1 MIDRGIEMA
10 EEESL
15 ELEDSEAPKSK
26 KKIIIFAVI
35 GLVLALVIAGALWFF
50 LSGDDEM
57 VAAEGSEEAVEQVE
71 EVNQGEAFYVAM
83 PRPFVFNLP
92 GKTRS
97 RLVEIKV
104 QMMVRGADDDVL
116 IKKHIPLIE
125 DALLTTFSGSDE
137 QKLSSLAGK
146 DELRQLALLNV
157 QNTLQPVTGRKVV
170 EKVLFTGFV
179 MQ

>member
-1 MIDRGIEMA
+1 MMA
-10 EEESL
+10 EQEL
-15 ELEDSEAPKSK
+15 ELTEVPEVSEDGNKTK
-26 KKIIIFAVI
+26 RLLIIGAI
-35 GLVLALVIAGALWFF
+35 GLVLVLLIGAGLWFF
-50 LSGDDEM
+50 MGSDEPAPT
-57 VAAEGSEEAVEQVE
+57 AASAETAIEAPTVSANAE
-71 EVNQGEAFYVAM
+71 YVGM
-83 PRPFVFNLP
+83 PRPFLFNLP
-92 GKTRS
+92 GADRA

-104 QMMVRGADDDVL
+104 QLMVRGESNSVL

-125 DALLTTFSGSDE
+125 DGLLTTFSAADV
-137 QKLSSLAGK
+137 QKLSTQAGK

>member
-1 MIDRGIEMA
+1 MA

-15 ELEDSEAPKSK
+15 ELEESQEPKSK
-26 KKIIIFAVI
+26 KKWVIFGAI
-35 GLVLALVIAGALWFF
+35 GLVLVLLIGGGLWFF
-50 LSGDDEM
+50 LGSSETDGNADTEELATEM
-57 VAAEGSEEAVEQVE
+57 GEP
-71 EVNQGEAFYVAM
+71 VNNGEAFYVGM
-83 PRPFVFNLP
+83 PRPFLFNLP
-92 GKTRS
+92 GANRT

-104 QMMVRGADDDVL
+104 QLMVRGTEDELL

-125 DALLTTFSGSDE
+125 DALLTTFSSADV

-146 DELRQLALLNV
+146 DEMRQLALLNV

>member
-1 MIDRGIEMA
+1 MA

-15 ELEDSEAPKSK
+15 ELEESEEPKSK
-26 KKIIIFAVI
+26 KKLVIFGAI
-35 GLVLALVIAGALWFF
+35 GLVLVLAIAGGLWFF
-50 LSGDDEM
+50 LGSSDSAD
-57 VAAEGSEEAVEQVE
+57 VADVGEGAVETEAV
-71 EVNQGEAFYVAM
+71 NLGEAFYVGM
-83 PRPFVFNLP
+83 PRPFLFNLP
-92 GKTRS
+92 GANRS

-104 QMMVRGADDDVL
+104 QLMVRGSDDGVL

-125 DALLTTFSGSDE
+125 DALLTTFSSADV

-146 DELRQLALLNV
+146 DEMRQLALLNV

>member
-1 MIDRGIEMA
+1 MA
-10 EEESL
+10 EEETL
-15 ELEDSEAPKSK
+15 EIEENAEPKSK
-26 KKIIIFAVI
+26 KKLIIFGAV
-35 GLVLALVIAGALWFF
+35 GVVVLLIVAGVLWFVMG
-50 LSGDDEM
+50 SSESTATTEDGDTPT
-57 VAAEGSEEAVEQVE
+57 EQTE
-71 EVNQGEAFYVAM
+71 EVNSGEAFYVGM
-83 PRPFVFNLP
+83 PRPFLFNLP
-92 GKTRS
+92 GQNRA

-104 QMMVRGADDDVL
+104 QLMVRGSDDDVL

-125 DALLTTFSGSDE
+125 DALLTTFSSADV

>member
-1 MIDRGIEMA
+1 MA

-15 ELEDSEAPKSK
+15 ELEESEEPKSK
-26 KKIIIFAVI
+26 KKLVIFGVI
-35 GLVLALVIAGALWFF
+35 GLVLVLAIAGGLWFF
-50 LSGDDEM
+50 LGSSDSSDVVDVGDGAVET
-57 VAAEGSEEAVEQVE
+57 EAV
-71 EVNQGEAFYVAM
+71 NLGEAFYVGM
-83 PRPFVFNLP
+83 PRPFLFNLP
-92 GKTRS
+92 GANRS

-104 QMMVRGADDDVL
+104 QLMVRGSDDGVL

-125 DALLTTFSGSDE
+125 DALLTTFSTADV

-146 DELRQLALLNV
+146 DEMRQLALLNV

>member
-1 MIDRGIEMA
+1 MA

-15 ELEDSEAPKSK
+15 ELEDKQEPKSK
-26 KKIIIFAVI
+26 QKLVIFGAI
-35 GLVLALVIAGALWFF
+35 GLVLVLLIGGGLWFF
-50 LSGDDEM
+50 L
-57 VAAEGSEEAVEQVE
+57 GSSDTPEIVDTE
-71 EVNQGEAFYVAM
+71 EVATEAGEPVNSGEAYYVGM
-83 PRPFVFNLP
+83 PRPFLFNLP
-92 GKTRS
+92 GANRS

-104 QMMVRGADDDVL
+104 QLMVRGSEDDLL

-125 DALLTTFSGSDE
+125 DALLTTFSSADV

-146 DELRQLALLNV
+146 DEMRQLALLNV

>member
-1 MIDRGIEMA
+1 MA

-15 ELEDSEAPKSK
+15 ELEESQEPKSK
-26 KKIIIFAVI
+26 KKLVIFGAI
-35 GLVLALVIAGALWFF
+35 GLVLLLLIGGGLWFF
-50 LSGDDEM
+50 L
-57 VAAEGSEEAVEQVE
+57 GSSDTSEIADTE
-71 EVNQGEAFYVAM
+71 EVATETGEPVNSGEAYYVGM
-83 PRPFVFNLP
+83 PRPFLFNLP
-92 GKTRS
+92 GVNRS

-104 QMMVRGADDDVL
+104 QLMVRGSEDDLL

-125 DALLTTFSGSDE
+125 DALLTTFSSADV

-146 DELRQLALLNV
+146 DEMRQLALLNV